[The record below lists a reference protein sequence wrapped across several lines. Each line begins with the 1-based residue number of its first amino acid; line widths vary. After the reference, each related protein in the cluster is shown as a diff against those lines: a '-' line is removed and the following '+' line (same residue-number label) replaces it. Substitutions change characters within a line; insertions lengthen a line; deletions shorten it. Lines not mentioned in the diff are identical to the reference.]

1 MLLHNIVQNMSLY
14 IIIYVGVC
22 IELQEEEIK
31 DNLSKYGSMK
41 GSVHSLQSSKHGQHN
56 WDDEYARSY
65 TKDAISEELLRA
77 DSTNNATGDAGECKN

>member
-1 MLLHNIVQNMSLY
+1 MVNLTIYKVMKTYVTTQYCTKYVIIHYNICWCLHRATRRRNQGQPIN
-14 IIIYVGVC
+14 
-22 IELQEEEIK
+22 
-31 DNLSKYGSMK
+31 
-41 GSVHSLQSSKHGQHN
+41 SKHGQHN